1 MQTNRIATGK
11 RRRAAK
17 ALMAMAACSMLA
29 SCASLVGP
37 RQVELPLDKLQAG
50 LDRRFPMD
58 KRMLELFNVRL
69 SRPMLSLIPE
79 RDRVALSMRASVAP
93 PFLNQSWNGSL
104 DLSGRLYV
112 DAARGAVFMAEP
124 RVERFVIDGINE
136 SYQRQL
142 AKAANTLMGKVI
154 DDVPVYSF
162 RMEDLR
168 YGGVQFVPTRMTT
181 TSRGLVVTLEPA
193 K

>member
-1 MQTNRIATGK
+1 MNNIGIT
-11 RRRAAK
+11 RRGAARAAL
-17 ALMAMAACSMLA
+17 ALVASSLLA
-29 SCASLVGP
+29 SCATFIGP
-37 RQVELPLDKLQAG
+37 REVELPLAKLQAG
-50 LDRRFPMD
+50 LDRRFPVD
-58 KRMLELFNVRL
+58 NRMLELFNVRL
-69 SRPMLSLIPE
+69 SRPVLSLIPE
-79 RDRVALSMRASVAP
+79 RDRVALTMHAAVAP
-93 PFLNQSWNGSL
+93 PFLSQSWHGAL

-124 RVERFVIDGINE
+124 RVDRFAIDGINE

-142 AKAANTLMGKVI
+142 TSAANVLMDKVI
-154 DDVPVYSF
+154 GDVPVYSF

-181 TSRGLVVTLEPA
+181 TSRGLVVTLEPV

>member
-1 MQTNRIATGK
+1 MKTNSNQMGT
-11 RRRAAK
+11 RRAAK
-17 ALMAMAACSMLA
+17 ALFAIVACSLLA
-29 SCASLVGP
+29 SCASLLGP

-50 LDRRFPMD
+50 LDRRFPLD
-58 KRMLELFNVRL
+58 NRMLELFDVRL

-79 RDRVALSMRASVAP
+79 RDRVALTMHAAVAP
-93 PFLNQSWNGSL
+93 PFLKQSWNGSL

-112 DAARGAVFMAEP
+112 DAARGAVFMSEP
-124 RVERFVIDGINE
+124 RVERFVLDGINE

-142 AKAANTLMGKVI
+142 TKAANILMDKVI
-154 DDVPVYSF
+154 GDVPVYSF
-162 RMEDLR
+162 QMEDLR

-181 TSRGLVVTLEPA
+181 TSRGLLVTLEPA

>member
-1 MQTNRIATGK
+1 METNSIETGK
-11 RRRAAK
+11 RRAGK
-17 ALMAMAACSMLA
+17 ALMAMAACSLLA
-29 SCASLVGP
+29 SCATIIGP
-37 RQVELPLDKLQAG
+37 RQIELPLDKLQAG
-50 LDRRFPMD
+50 LDRRFPMNN
-58 KRMLELFNVRL
+58 RMLELFDVRL

-79 RDRVALSMRASVAP
+79 RDRVALTMQAAVAP
-93 PFLNQSWNGSL
+93 PFLKQSWNGSL

-136 SYQRQL
+136 SYQRQMT
-142 AKAANTLMGKVI
+142 KVANILMDKVI

-181 TSRGLVVTLEPA
+181 TSRGLLVTLEPA

>member
-1 MQTNRIATGK
+1 METNSIETGK
-11 RRRAAK
+11 RRAGK
-17 ALMAMAACSMLA
+17 ALMAMAACSLLA
-29 SCASLVGP
+29 SCATIIGS
-37 RQVELPLDKLQAG
+37 RQIELPLDKLQAG
-50 LDRRFPMD
+50 LDRRFPMNN
-58 KRMLELFNVRL
+58 RMLELFDVRL

-79 RDRVALSMRASVAP
+79 RDRVALTMQAAVAP
-93 PFLNQSWNGSL
+93 PFLKQSWNGSL

-142 AKAANTLMGKVI
+142 TKAANILMDKVI

-181 TSRGLVVTLEPA
+181 TSRGLLVTLEPA

>member
-1 MQTNRIATGK
+1 METNSIETGK
-11 RRRAAK
+11 RRARK
-17 ALMAMAACSMLA
+17 ALMAMAACSLLA
-29 SCASLVGP
+29 SCATIIGP
-37 RQVELPLDKLQAG
+37 RQIELPLDKLQAG
-50 LDRRFPMD
+50 LDRRFPMNN
-58 KRMLELFNVRL
+58 RMLELFDVRL

-79 RDRVALSMRASVAP
+79 RDRVALTMQAAVAP
-93 PFLNQSWNGSL
+93 PFLKQSWNGSL

-136 SYQRQL
+136 SYQRQMT
-142 AKAANTLMGKVI
+142 KVANILMDKVI

-181 TSRGLVVTLEPA
+181 TSRGLLVTLEPA
-193 K
+193 R

>member
-1 MQTNRIATGK
+1 METNSIETGK
-11 RRRAAK
+11 RRAGK
-17 ALMAMAACSMLA
+17 ALMAMAACSLLA
-29 SCASLVGP
+29 SCATIIGP
-37 RQVELPLDKLQAG
+37 RQIELPLDKLQAG
-50 LDRRFPMD
+50 LDRRFPMNN
-58 KRMLELFNVRL
+58 RMLELFDVRL

-79 RDRVALSMRASVAP
+79 RDRVALTMQAAVAP
-93 PFLNQSWNGSL
+93 PFLKQSWNGSL

-142 AKAANTLMGKVI
+142 TKAANILMDKVI

-181 TSRGLVVTLEPA
+181 TSRGLLVTLEPA

>member
-1 MQTNRIATGK
+1 MNMNNIGIAK
-11 RRRAAK
+11 RRAAK
-17 ALMAMAACSMLA
+17 AVMAVAACSLLA
-29 SCASLVGP
+29 SCATFIGP
-37 RQVELPLDKLQAG
+37 REVELPLAKLQAG
-50 LDRRFPMD
+50 LDRRFPVD
-58 KRMLELFNVRL
+58 NRMLELFNVRL
-69 SRPMLSLIPE
+69 SRPVLSLIPE
-79 RDRVALSMRASVAP
+79 RDRVALTMHAAVAP
-93 PFLNQSWNGSL
+93 PFLNQSWHGAL

-124 RVERFVIDGINE
+124 RVERFAIDGINE

-142 AKAANTLMGKVI
+142 TSAANVLMDKVI
-154 DDVPVYSF
+154 GDVPVYSF

-181 TSRGLVVTLEPA
+181 TARGLVVTLEPA

>member
-1 MQTNRIATGK
+1 MENNRIETGK
-11 RRRAAK
+11 RRAGK
-17 ALMAMAACSMLA
+17 ALIAMAACSLLA
-29 SCASLVGP
+29 SCATIMGP
-37 RQVELPLDKLQAG
+37 REVELPLDKLQAG
-50 LDRRFPMD
+50 LDRRFPMNN
-58 KRMLELFNVRL
+58 RMLELFDVRL

-79 RDRVALSMRASVAP
+79 RDRVALTMHAEVAP
-93 PFLNQSWNGSL
+93 PFLRQSWNGSL

-112 DAARGAVFMAEP
+112 DAARGGVFMAEP

-142 AKAANTLMGKVI
+142 TKAANILMDKVI

-181 TSRGLVVTLEPA
+181 TSRGLAITLEPA

>member
-1 MQTNRIATGK
+1 MKTDTIEIGRW
-11 RRRAAK
+11 RAVK
-17 ALMAMAACSMLA
+17 ALLAIAACGLLA

-37 RQVELPLDKLQAG
+37 REVELPLEKLQAG
-50 LDRRFPMD
+50 LDRRFPLD
-58 KRMLELFNVRL
+58 NRMLELFDVRL

-79 RDRVALSMRASVAP
+79 RDRVALTMHAAVAP
-93 PFLNQSWNGSL
+93 PFLTQSWNGSL

-112 DAARGAVFMAEP
+112 DPARGAVFMAEP
-124 RVERFVIDGINE
+124 RVERFVLDGINE

-142 AKAANTLMGKVI
+142 TKVANILMDQVI

-181 TSRGLVVTLEPA
+181 TSRGLVVTMEPA

>member
-1 MQTNRIATGK
+1 METNSIETGK
-11 RRRAAK
+11 RRAGK
-17 ALMAMAACSMLA
+17 ALIAIAACGLLA

-37 RQVELPLDKLQAG
+37 RQVELPLYKLQAG

-58 KRMLELFNVRL
+58 KQMLELFNVRL

-79 RDRVALSMRASVAP
+79 RDRVALTMHATVAP
-93 PFLNQSWNGSL
+93 PFLSQLWNGSL

-112 DAARGAVFMAEP
+112 DAARGAIFMAEP

-142 AKAANTLMGKVI
+142 TKAANILMDEVI

-181 TSRGLVVTLEPA
+181 TSRGLVVTLEPI

>member
-1 MQTNRIATGK
+1 METNSIETGK
-11 RRRAAK
+11 RRAGK
-17 ALMAMAACSMLA
+17 ALMAMAACSLLA
-29 SCASLVGP
+29 SCATIIGP
-37 RQVELPLDKLQAG
+37 REVELPLDKLQAG
-50 LDRRFPMD
+50 LDRRFPMNN
-58 KRMLELFNVRL
+58 RMLELFDVRL

-79 RDRVALSMRASVAP
+79 RDRVALTMQAAVAP
-93 PFLNQSWNGSL
+93 PFLKQSWNGSL

-136 SYQRQL
+136 SYQRQMT
-142 AKAANTLMGKVI
+142 KVANILMDKVI

-181 TSRGLVVTLEPA
+181 TSRGLLVTLEPA

>member
-1 MQTNRIATGK
+1 METNSIETGK
-11 RRRAAK
+11 RRAGK
-17 ALMAMAACSMLA
+17 TLMAMAACSLLA
-29 SCASLVGP
+29 SCATILGP
-37 RQVELPLDKLQAG
+37 RQIELPLDKLQAG
-50 LDRRFPMD
+50 LDRRFPMNN
-58 KRMLELFNVRL
+58 RMLELFDVRL

-79 RDRVALSMRASVAP
+79 RDRVALTMQAAVAP
-93 PFLNQSWNGSL
+93 PFLKQSWNGSL

-142 AKAANTLMGKVI
+142 TKAANILMDKVI

-168 YGGVQFVPTRMTT
+168 YGGVQFVPTRMAT
-181 TSRGLVVTLEPA
+181 TSRGLLVTLEPA
-193 K
+193 R

>member
-1 MQTNRIATGK
+1 MKTDTIEIG
-11 RRRAAK
+11 RRRAVK
-17 ALMAMAACSMLA
+17 ALLSIAACGLLA

-37 RQVELPLDKLQAG
+37 REVELPLEKLQAG
-50 LDRRFPMD
+50 LDRRFPLD
-58 KRMLELFNVRL
+58 NRMLELFDVRL

-79 RDRVALSMRASVAP
+79 RDRVALTMHAAVAP
-93 PFLNQSWNGSL
+93 PFLTQLWNGSL

-112 DAARGAVFMAEP
+112 DPARGAVFMAEP
-124 RVERFVIDGINE
+124 RVERFVLDGINE

-142 AKAANTLMGKVI
+142 TKVANILMDQVI

-181 TSRGLVVTLEPA
+181 TSRGLVVTMEPA

>member
-1 MQTNRIATGK
+1 METNSIATGK
-11 RRRAAK
+11 RRAGK
-17 ALMAMAACSMLA
+17 ALMAMAACTLLA
-29 SCASLVGP
+29 SCASFIGP
-37 RQVELPLDKLQAG
+37 REVELPLDKLQAG

-58 KRMLELFNVRL
+58 NRMLELFDVRL

-79 RDRVALSMRASVAP
+79 RDRVALTMHAAVAP
-93 PFLNQSWNGSL
+93 PFLKQSWNGSL

-124 RVERFVIDGINE
+124 RVERFVLDGINA

-142 AKAANTLMGKVI
+142 TKAANVLMDKVI

-181 TSRGLVVTLEPA
+181 TSRGLVVTLEPV

>member
-1 MQTNRIATGK
+1 METNSIETGK
-11 RRRAAK
+11 RRAGK
-17 ALMAMAACSMLA
+17 ALMAMAACSLLA
-29 SCASLVGP
+29 SCATIIGP
-37 RQVELPLDKLQAG
+37 RQIELPLDKLQAG
-50 LDRRFPMD
+50 LDRRFPMNN
-58 KRMLELFNVRL
+58 RMLELFDVRL

-79 RDRVALSMRASVAP
+79 RDRVALTMQAAVAP
-93 PFLNQSWNGSL
+93 PFLKQSWNGSL

-136 SYQRQL
+136 SYQRQMT
-142 AKAANTLMGKVI
+142 KVANILMDKVI

-181 TSRGLVVTLEPA
+181 TSRGLLVTLEPA
-193 K
+193 R